1 MARLATWRGAWA
13 WVPPGLALGAA
24 LWDAAPA
31 LARSAWASGTF
42 VYADLCTLSGTGT
55 PTDQRVMG
63 QRVMGQRV
71 VLRRSPNGDGL
82 TYLGGRR
89 GRRLCRRAPEPRRGH
104 QGDHLRGGDRSRAAA
119 LRGRRQRRRP
129 RPERS
134 VDAGGVH
141 RCTCPAPCAPMPTN
155 PAGRDP
161 APRRAGAVKGGTRPH
176 RWAKTCAMTLL
187 RLAAFLFPCLL
198 ASAPRPPG
206 RRRPATPSP
215 PG

>member
-82 TYLGGRR
+82 TYLGG
-89 GRRLCRRAPEPRRGH
+89 GAAEALPAGALNLDEATKAITFVVETGAGP
-104 QGDHLRGGDRSRAAA
+104 LRFEGVASADA
-119 LRGRRQRRRP
+119 LTGTV
-129 RPERS
+129 

-141 RCTCPAPCAPMPTN
+141 PVHLPRTLRSHAHEPCPDGTPH
-155 PAGRDP
+155 PAALER
-161 APRRAGAVKGGTRPH
+161 
-176 RWAKTCAMTLL
+176 
-187 RLAAFLFPCLL
+187 
-198 ASAPRPPG
+198 
-206 RRRPATPSP
+206 
-215 PG
+215 